1 MFTKGDGDMV
11 IRNTLQQMK
20 EQGYTYEEI
29 RLVLLDLMKESQ
41 EADELCEE
49 MPYRVRREG
58 EYTIEDYRKLPD
70 DPRVEL
76 MDGRFYVMEAPS
88 YLHQKIAGE
97 IHRQIA
103 NFIVEQGGNC
113 EPMIAPVDVQLD
125 CDEKTMVQ
133 PDIAIL
139 CDRDKIRKWGVY
151 GAPDFV
157 LEILSPSSRRK
168 DCTKKVAKYA
178 DAGVREYWIVD
189 PYQKRLVIY
198 RFDSEEIPMI
208 CGLEEPVPIGIYDG
222 KLQIEFEKIRE
233 WMRE

>member
-1 MFTKGDGDMV
+1 MIKE
-11 IRNTLQQMK
+11 TLKKLKQ
-20 EQGYTYEEI
+20 QGYTYEEMDI
-29 RLVLLDLMKESQ
+29 VLKGLME
-41 EADELCEE
+41 EIADSNELREE
-49 MPYRVRREG
+49 MTYRVRREG
-58 EYTIEDYRKLPD
+58 EYTVEDYHKLPD

-97 IHRQIA
+97 IYRQIA

-139 CDRDKIRKWGVY
+139 CDRDKVRKWGGY

-157 LEILSPSSRRK
+157 LEIISPSSRKK

-208 CGLEEPVPIGIYDG
+208 CGLEESVGIGIYEG
-222 KLQIEFEKIRE
+222 KLRVDFEKIRQ
-233 WMRE
+233 WMEEE

>member
-1 MFTKGDGDMV
+1 MV
-11 IRNTLQQMK
+11 KEVLQKLK
-20 EQGYTYEEI
+20 EQGYTYEKI
-29 RLVLLDLMKESQ
+29 DAVLKGLMKEI
-41 EADELCEE
+41 ADSNELREE
-49 MPYRVRREG
+49 MAYRVRREG
-58 EYTIEDYRKLPD
+58 EYTVEDYRSLPD
-70 DPRVEL
+70 EPRVEL

-97 IHRQIA
+97 IYRQLA
-103 NFIVEQGGNC
+103 NFIAEQGGNC

-139 CDRDKIRKWGVY
+139 CDRDKVRKWGVY
-151 GAPDFV
+151 GAPNFV
-157 LEILSPSSRRK
+157 LEIISPSSRKK

-208 CGLEEPVPIGIYDG
+208 CGLEEPVGIGIYEGELKID
-222 KLQIEFEKIRE
+222 FEKIRQ
-233 WMRE
+233 WMEEE